1 MTVNSQFI
9 PIFAKAERSYF
20 LLRCQPENVF
30 NVLRVEWSGIS
41 ITQSEKCS
49 LVFELIVQL
58 DHSFIFLLP
67 LLILLTQKTGQ
78 MKSFLTDS
86 QPGQVLQFCFMSAW
100 MFLEKDC
107 TAFIGTTESVTRI
120 HILLVCSCCTV
131 KETIVMKQWNSLWK
145 ICTLSAEYFLFLHA
159 FIVL

>member
-49 LVFELIVQL
+49 LVFELIVLL

-86 QPGQVLQFCFMSAW
+86 QPGQVLQFCFMS
-100 MFLEKDC
+100 D
-107 TAFIGTTESVTRI
+107 
-120 HILLVCSCCTV
+120 
-131 KETIVMKQWNSLWK
+131 
-145 ICTLSAEYFLFLHA
+145 
-159 FIVL
+159 